1 MKVTNS
7 ALEKLLNDWQGVVS
21 CGCVGCALQPR
32 HRMAE
37 TENRLVGKYTIVPR
51 NRWSGRKE
59 FQKVSSLGA
68 RLSDHSGG
76 KLNHRM
82 RGQAGRHAPR
92 RHVAPHLSD
101 AVSSVKEDKVDREL
115 HSDGMHGLTGE
126 YPQTF
131 TRTQA
136 FAPQQAFGALCAMI
150 GNFHAAGQLGMAR
163 SVQNLKANL
172 RAGLRAPCAPSVQR
186 HGKPGRQLH
195 LVPVAPLKMLRQ
207 PGIIRCDRSDGA
219 QPHKEAVNERYDAS
233 PG

>member
-1 MKVTNS
+1 VGVS
-7 ALEKLLNDWQGVVS
+7 AVHCSPGTEWQK
-21 CGCVGCALQPR
+21 
-32 HRMAE
+32 
-37 TENRLVGKYTIVPR
+37 TENRLVGKYTIVPATGGAAGK
-51 NRWSGRKE
+51 NSRKSPASVH
-59 FQKVSSLGA
+59 VSRITPAASSITECA
-68 RLSDHSGG
+68 DRQADMRQGG
-76 KLNHRM
+76 TLLLTFLM
-82 RGQAGRHAPR
+82 P
-92 RHVAPHLSD
+92 
-101 AVSSVKEDKVDREL
+101 VSSVKEDKVDREL

-195 LVPVAPLKMLRQ
+195 LVPMAPLKMLRQ
-207 PGIIRCDRSDGA
+207 PGIIRVRPQRRGAAPQRSG
-219 QPHKEAVNERYDAS
+219 E
-233 PG
+233 